1 MHTVIDEGA
10 HVGAGREGRVG
21 GFDAGFDAV
30 VADAWHRFESNLAVH
45 VATMPEGT
53 YITITSAQ
61 ASHGQRGQRPY
72 VDVVAVDAE
81 RMVCVAALPSY
92 LYPEDPDRD
101 ACDRR
106 LHGLGWSEPGRPMA
120 DGTIMDYTLDGP
132 RDEADL
138 LATVA
143 IATFREVWNVPH
155 PSFLSA
161 WTVGPG
167 EEGSGPVALTHVTD
181 DVRPRAATTR
191 SVTPSVDS
199 LPTPL
204 RSLHT
209 FCELVGSIVDSATV
223 RSVCGT
229 ADLRELRILA
239 RAHARE
245 CAEHADRCRTD
256 GSEMSSRV
264 WRRQA
269 RSWSHTADS
278 LRVGGSAT
286 SSGPD
291 SAAKSAGS

>member
-1 MHTVIDEGA
+1 M
-10 HVGAGREGRVG
+10 GAGYGDEL
-21 GFDAGFDAV
+21 DPAGFDATL
-30 VADAWHRFESNLAVH
+30 ADAWHRFESNLAVH

-72 VDVVAVDAE
+72 VDLVAVDAE

-92 LYPEDPDRD
+92 LYPEDPDRISF
-101 ACDRR
+101 DRR
-106 LHGLGWSEPGRPMA
+106 LHGLGWSEPGKPTV
-120 DGTIMDYTLDGP
+120 DGTVMDYTLDGV

-143 IATFREVWNVPH
+143 VATFREVWNVPH

-167 EEGSGPVALTHVTD
+167 ESGSGPVALAHVTVD
-181 DVRPRAATTR
+181 ERPR
-191 SVTPSVDS
+191 SVTPRTSTPSADS
-199 LPTPL
+199 LPTEL

-209 FCELVGSIVDSATV
+209 FCELIGHRVDAATV
-223 RSVCGT
+223 LSVCGS
-229 ADLRELRILA
+229 ADLGELRVIA
-239 RAHARE
+239 RAHARD
-245 CAEHADRCRTD
+245 CAEHADRCRTA
-256 GSEMSSRV
+256 GSEISSRV

-269 RSWSHTADS
+269 RSWLHTADS
-278 LRVGGSAT
+278 LRAGGDTRPSEPESGARP
-286 SSGPD
+286 SGPD